1 MIGTVHANERQQ
13 ARHEVVWSTKIG
25 MQAKQSTPF
34 QHLCFDK
41 EHQSESDRN
50 EQSSTT
56 TQAY

>member
-1 MIGTVHANERQQ
+1 
-13 ARHEVVWSTKIG
+13 VVCSTKFG